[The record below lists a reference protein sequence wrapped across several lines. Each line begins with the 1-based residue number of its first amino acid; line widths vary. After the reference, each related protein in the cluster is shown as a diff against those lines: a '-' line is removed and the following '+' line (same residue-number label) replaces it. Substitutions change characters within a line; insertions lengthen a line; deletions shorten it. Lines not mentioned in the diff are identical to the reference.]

1 MCRKPEVRQAC
12 VHSCSGRMTGLTT
25 LIRGEEG
32 MLARGMEESGKVWT
46 SRIKASRGRLLT
58 VLVEVG

>member
-1 MCRKPEVRQAC
+1 